1 MLLASHPKPV
11 SSSINKRDANL
22 IDQKMVFLMEKIHV
36 RKLQTQATKA
46 SKLRINTFFMLS
58 SFSFLRYG
66 HQTADIKSFPK
77 LTLARLFTQEPRKKL
92 FLRRRE
98 ASLKIFEDKACKAP
112 MKNSFFAAFVSLVK
126 TLFISTSALSYG
138 YKRPHKILKK
148 TERGPRR
155 RRHFSWSK
163 LGKKFPSL

>member
-58 SFSFLRYG
+58 SFSFLRHG

-92 FLRRRE
+92 
-98 ASLKIFEDKACKAP
+98 SSP
-112 MKNSFFAAFVSLVK
+112 
-126 TLFISTSALSYG
+126 T
-138 YKRPHKILKK
+138 
-148 TERGPRR
+148 
-155 RRHFSWSK
+155 
-163 LGKKFPSL
+163 